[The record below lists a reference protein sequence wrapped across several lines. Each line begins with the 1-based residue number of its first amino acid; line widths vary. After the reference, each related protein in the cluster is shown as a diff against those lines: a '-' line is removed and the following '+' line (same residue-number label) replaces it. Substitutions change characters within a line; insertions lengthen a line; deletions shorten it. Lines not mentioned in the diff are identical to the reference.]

1 MNRSV
6 QYLLDLTLVL
16 TRKEI
21 QIRYKNNI
29 LGYLWSVLQPLSFAL
44 VYFIAFKIVMRIK
57 MENYTLFLLTGLFP
71 WQWFANS
78 MSEASNTFV
87 SNASIIKKINFSR
100 HVLVA
105 ANILNDALHFTLT
118 IPVIILLCFVYDVSI
133 SLSWLYGIPILLIL
147 QTAMTYGLCLFIAS
161 VNLFFRDL
169 QRLVTILVTFL
180 FFLTPIIYDYE
191 MVPENYRYLVAL
203 NPVAPLMTSW
213 RSLFLTGQLDP
224 QALILTLVYSV
235 TIFFLGRFIYGRL
248 VDKFAEVI

>member
-1 MNRSV
+1 MNRPL

-21 QIRYKNNI
+21 QIRYKNNV

-44 VYFIAFKIVMRIK
+44 VYYIAFKIVMRIE

-78 MSEASNTFV
+78 ISEASNTFV
-87 SNASIIKKINFSR
+87 SNASIIKKINLSR
-100 HVLVA
+100 HVLVV

-191 MVPENYRYLVAL
+191 MDPENYRYLVAL
-203 NPVAPLMTSW
+203 NPVAPLITNW

-224 QALILTLVYSV
+224 QALILTLVYSI
-235 TIFFLGRFIYGRL
+235 TIFSLGRFTYGRL